1 MADEIRFTEDPVDRV
16 SRRDDRLLEIAR
28 RGGDGAVSALAD
40 IVKGGADS
48 QVRGWLREELA
59 LARTGADEKDSARA
73 IGRLASAGEE
83 FLRQGIPALTALLCG
98 LAVNYRQVLAARG
111 QGVVDPADDASL
123 HNITGL
129 LAFHLGR
136 LDTANDFFLAA
147 QRLAQQAQDA
157 GWEAASLLNQCNLAR
172 SRGNYDAASDL
183 ARSAQELYVRAGDE
197 RGAMQIR
204 LTLANMALETGDPDA
219 ATDWLGSPD
228 DVTRLRQ
235 SDLTASYHHVRGKLY
250 AAAGQWVDAERE
262 LHTALRAARRA
273 RHSNHEVATLQSLA
287 ALASDYGDKALA
299 RRRTRAAVRTARD
312 RHLTSRLMDL
322 LPAYVGAELR
332 AGNSPAAADA
342 ARELVDLCEGSGENL
357 AEAHCML
364 AATLIDQDAL
374 AEAHALLALARSEL
388 VDDDAAA
395 ADGVAD
401 TIFHNTV
408 VAHWRTGTT
417 GPNADDLATFAAAV
431 QDRAEAFEQLGLAVA
446 DERQWGQAER
456 LLLRSLDERPASEQ
470 AWAGLVAASRVDPF
484 GGAGVR
490 TALLRRALTVASDL
504 GQDTVARQACNDL
517 AIARV
522 DDQDLSEG
530 LDLLVANL
538 TAAEAADDRV
548 MAQVTVSNLAETRRR
563 MDDLEGAESDARRS
577 LDLSLNLEDFAA
589 VASSW
594 QQLGLVLGQQNR
606 IGEARP
612 CYERALELADPS
624 DSTYASALSGLAGI
638 AMTDD
643 PQSAIKLYTRA
654 LDLDTRTGIQQM
666 ENLIYLCDA
675 LAAVGDHR
683 RYNRRLQQIA
693 DLASSVPFQLHFAFG
708 LAESAT
714 KWAQLRRFAKSGRV
728 LALGILIWAP
738 QERSEDGFE
747 YEPVGPLLTPVYAAG
762 AELVRQQDAG
772 DPFRRTRRGLQA
784 ELLRVLES
792 ADAVVGVMD
801 LVDSS
806 IAAIRD
812 PDGLDQLDDL
822 DDGGDVGG
830 SRPGKPRPF

>member
-1 MADEIRFTEDPVDRV
+1 MADETRYTEGTQDRA
-16 SRRDDRLLEIAR
+16 SRRDDRLLEIAQ
-28 RGGDGAVSALAD
+28 RGGDRAASALAD
-40 IVKGGADS
+40 IVKEEADT
-48 QVRGWLREELA
+48 QAHAWLREELA
-59 LARTGADEKDSARA
+59 LARTGVDENDSARA
-73 IGRLASAGEE
+73 VGRLASAGEE
-83 FLRQGIPALTALLCG
+83 FLRQDIPALTALLCG
-98 LAVNYRQVLAARG
+98 LAVNHRQVLAARG
-111 QGVVDPADDASL
+111 HGVVNPADDASL

-136 LDTANDFFLAA
+136 LDTANDLFLAA
-147 QRLAQQAQDA
+147 QRLARQAQDA
-157 GWEAASLLNQCNLAR
+157 GWEAASLLNQCNVAR
-172 SRGNYDAASDL
+172 SRSDYDAASDL
-183 ARSAQELYVRAGDE
+183 ARSAHELYVRASDE

-219 ATDWLGSPD
+219 ATNWLGSPD
-228 DVTRLRQ
+228 DVTRMRQ
-235 SDLTASYHHVRGKLY
+235 PDLTASYHHVRGKLY
-250 AAAGQWVDAERE
+250 AISGQWVDAERE

-287 ALASDYGDKALA
+287 ALASDYGDKPLA

-342 ARELVDLCEGSGENL
+342 ARELVDLCEGAGENL

-364 AATLIDQDAL
+364 AATLIEQEAL
-374 AEAHALLALARSEL
+374 DEAHSLLVLARSEL
-388 VDDDAAA
+388 VDTDAAA
-395 ADGVAD
+395 TDGVAD
-401 TIFHNTV
+401 TVFHNTV
-408 VAHWRTGTT
+408 VAHSRTRTT
-417 GPNADDLATFAAAV
+417 GNNADDLAAFAAAV
-431 QDRAEAFEQLGLAVA
+431 QDRAEAFEQLGLALA
-446 DERQWGQAER
+446 EERQWGQAER
-456 LLLRSLDERPASEQ
+456 LLLRSLHERPASEQ

-490 TALLRRALTVASDL
+490 TALLRQALTAASDL
-504 GQDTVARQACNDL
+504 GQDTVARQARNDL

-548 MAQVTVSNLAETRRR
+548 MAQEAVSNLAETRRR
-563 MDDLEGAESDARRS
+563 MDDLKGAESDARRS
-577 LDLSLNLEDFAA
+577 LDLSLNLDDFAA

-612 CYERALELADPS
+612 CYERALDLADPS
-624 DSTYASALSGLAGI
+624 DPTYASALSGLAGI
-638 AMTDD
+638 ALIDD
-643 PQSAIKLYTRA
+643 PQTAIELYTRA
-654 LDLDTRTGIQQM
+654 LDLGTRTGIQQM
-666 ENLIYLCDA
+666 ENLIYLCGA

-693 DLASSVPFQLHFAFG
+693 DLASSVPFQPHFAFG

-714 KWAQLRRFAKSGRV
+714 RWAQRRRFAKSGQT
-728 LALGILIWAP
+728 LALGMLIWAS
-738 QERSEDGFE
+738 QDRSENGFS
-747 YEPVGPLLTPVYAAG
+747 YEPVGPLLTPAYAAG
-762 AELVRQQDAG
+762 VELVRQQDSG
-772 DPFRRTRRGLQA
+772 DPFRRTRRGLEA
-784 ELLRVLES
+784 ELFRVLGS
-792 ADAVVGVMD
+792 TDAVAGLME

-806 IAAIRD
+806 IAVIRD
-812 PDGLDQLDDL
+812 PDAVEDRSQGLET
-822 DDGGDVGG
+822 
-830 SRPGKPRPF
+830 